1 MSEKVPLAETAAS
14 LADAAPAEALLSL
27 ASAPEWLA
35 LATGLLGG
43 LALFLYGLEL
53 MTKALKAVAGQRL
66 RTLLAQ
72 LTVNRVAGV
81 FSGALV
87 TAIIQS
93 SSITTVLVV
102 SFISS
107 GLMTLSQAVG
117 VILGANIGT
126 TVTAQIIA
134 FKVTK
139 LSMAM
144 IAGGFTVSFLAKKGS
159 LRQHGLGALGLGLV
173 FLGMTLMSDAMAPL
187 RDFPPFLEWMARMEH
202 PALAILAAALFTGLV
217 QSSSATTAVVIAMA
231 SQGLIGL
238 PTGIAL
244 IMGANVGTCVTA
256 MLAAIGKPREAV
268 RASLVHV
275 LFNLLGVALWVG
287 FIDWLAS
294 AVVTVS
300 PSAPELAGAERLAA
314 ETPRQI
320 ANAHTA
326 FNIINALIF
335 LPFASLLAAVAERLI
350 PDRPL
355 AQEDEIR
362 AHLDEDLLDTPVL
375 AFDQARREIVGIGEK
390 SIQMLDAVLPA
401 MLSGDEGDLSRVEEI
416 DRGIDRLHRDV
427 VEYLARASQRPLING
442 ETATLIELVSV
453 CNAFENLA
461 DVIES
466 DLVRRGR
473 ERLAA
478 DIEVSA
484 ETTRVIGELH
494 AEVAAAV
501 RIAMAAFGTSDPAL
515 ASQVVEQKATL
526 NTLLAKATTHQVDR
540 LAASDS
546 HRGHAYAVESDMIEG
561 LQRVFYYAK
570 RIAHR
575 VLEASNAEDD

>member
-1 MSEKVPLAETAAS
+1 M
-14 LADAAPAEALLSL
+14 LSL

-53 MTKALKAVAGQRL
+53 MTKALKAVAGHRL

-107 GLMTLSQAVG
+107 GLMTLSQSVG

-144 IAGGFTVSFLAKKGS
+144 IAAGFTVSFLSKKGS

-187 RDFPPFLEWMARMEH
+187 RDFPPFLEWMGRMEH

-256 MLAAIGKPREAV
+256 LLAAIGKPREAV

-287 FIDWLAS
+287 LIDWLAS
-294 AVVTVS
+294 AVVNIS
-300 PSAPELAGAERLAA
+300 PSSPELSGAARLAA
-314 ETPRQI
+314 DTPRQI

-326 FNIINALIF
+326 FNTINALIF
-335 LPFASLLAAVAERLI
+335 LPFASLLAAAAERLI

-362 AHLDEDLLDTPVL
+362 AQLDEDLLDTPVL
-375 AFDQARREIVGIGEK
+375 AFDQARLEIVRIGEK

-401 MLSGDEGDLSRVEEI
+401 MLRGDEADLSKVEEI

-427 VEYLARASQRPLING
+427 VEYLALASQRPLIDG
-442 ETATLIELVSV
+442 ETVTLIELVSV

-473 ERLAA
+473 ERLSAE
-478 DIEVSA
+478 IEISA

-494 AEVAAAV
+494 AQVAAAV
-501 RIAMAAFGTSDPAL
+501 RIAMAAFGASDPAL
-515 ASQVVEQKATL
+515 ASQVLEQKATL
-526 NTLLAKATTHQVDR
+526 NTLLAKATTHQVGR

-546 HRGHAYAVESDMIEG
+546 HRSHAYAVESDMIEG

-570 RIAHR
+570 RIAQR
-575 VLEASNAEDD
+575 VLEASNPDDA